1 MNHKGK
7 KVTFSI
13 LKASKKVLLLKV
25 LTSTL
30 IRASLLIIPIFWSKA
45 VDYISNKNIRV
56 ACFYVFISLL
66 VTVAYWFFEHI
77 NQKVFYKLY
86 NKLYNAYMKESVTAT
101 YQNSMYSLSRF
112 TIGEYSN
119 ICNTDVDVI
128 AAFFSNNVIR
138 VVRIF
143 EFLFILGYFYFLDFN
158 TFIVTALVVS
168 ILLIIFVNLINKSD
182 GLNIVRKRKLDKK
195 SSMVHEVFE
204 GIKEIKGFNV
214 FNKINERL
222 GVSTKEYLDENEKY
236 NVFYKKV
243 KYIVLC
249 IIEIFRYLIMLY
261 SFYLVIDG
269 KMLLGSVLLIYSYY
283 GQLKDAFDVIG
294 TFVVEYR
301 NFKVSLNR
309 FSKLLEYK
317 ESSDDRKYLPKKEYE
332 GRIRFIDVLYGN
344 RNDPILNN
352 VCFEIE
358 PNSINVITGK
368 PGSGKTGVFDLLLK
382 VNRKHT
388 GTIFIDDDE
397 YEKINPKNY
406 YNLISLCRK
415 DPFFFK
421 ISIKDNFAMIEK
433 DKNKLIEICK
443 VLNIHNYIVSLEDG
457 YETLMI
463 DSNKSLST
471 EIRQLLGI
479 ARVFLKDSK
488 IMLFDEVLSSLDVNN
503 QELVLKL
510 LDRLKEN
517 HTIVIISR
525 EENIIKRADKV
536 IYMYENVVTNVIK
549 NN

>member
-1 MNHKGK
+1 MNKKGK
-7 KVTFSI
+7 KVTLNI
-13 LKASKKVLLLKV
+13 LKSSKKVLFLKV

-45 VDYISNKNIRV
+45 VDSVSEKNIRM
-56 ACFYVFISLL
+56 ACFYIVVSL
-66 VTVAYWFFEHI
+66 VITVLYWLSEHI

-86 NKLYNAYMKESVTAT
+86 NKLYMDYMKESVAAT

-138 VVRIF
+138 IVRMF

-158 TFIVTALVVS
+158 TFIVTALVVA
-168 ILLIIFVNLINKSD
+168 ILLIIFVKLINKSD
-182 GLNIVRKRKLDKK
+182 ELNIVRKRKLDKK

-214 FNKINERL
+214 FSRITERL
-222 GVSTKEYLDENEKY
+222 NVSTIEYLDENEEY

-243 KYIVLC
+243 KFIVLC
-249 IIEIFRYLIMLY
+249 IIEIFKYLLMIY
-261 SFYLVIDG
+261 SFHLIIKG
-269 KMLLGSVLLIYSYY
+269 QMLLGSVLLIYSYY

-309 FSKLLEYK
+309 FSKLLEYR
-317 ESSDDRKYLPKKEYE
+317 ESLDDRKYLPKKEYE
-332 GRIRFIDVLYGN
+332 GKIKFIDVLYGN

-352 VCFEIE
+352 VCFELE

-382 VNRKHT
+382 VNRKHS
-388 GTIFIDDDE
+388 GDILIDEDE

-406 YNLISLCRK
+406 YNLVSLCRK

-421 ISIKDNFAMIEK
+421 VSIKDNFYMIDK
-433 DKNKLIEICK
+433 DKSKLVEICK
-443 VLNIHNYIVSLEDG
+443 VLNIHNYIVNLEDG
-457 YETLMI
+457 YDTLMI
-463 DSNKSLST
+463 DSNKVIST

-488 IMLFDEVLSSLDVNN
+488 IMLFDEVLSSLDINN
-503 QELVLKL
+503 QELVLNL

-525 EENIIKRADKV
+525 EDSIINRADNV
-536 IYMYENVVTNVIK
+536 IYMYENTISKIK
-549 NN
+549 KNT